1 MGKLIV
7 INLDKGNLND
17 GFSVVN
23 AQLWDDNNSRPMQF
37 TGSLPAAPQIA
48 ELYKRYQ
55 LIYQALQQRFHG
67 RALIEMEPVGLT
79 NISETDFTEI
89 CQELHQQINSWLNSN
104 SFRKIDQQL
113 RARLTL
119 DEEFQVIIETSDR
132 LLRKLPWHLWN
143 FFDDYQ
149 KSEVALT
156 PPSYERVKV
165 LSKKNH
171 RQVRILAILG
181 NSTGID
187 IQKDQTLLKQ
197 LPHASTVFLVE
208 PSRQELDKW
217 LWDKQGWDIL
227 FFAGHSESQE
237 DTGLIHINQTSSLT
251 IPELK
256 NALKYAVAQG
266 LKLAIFNSCD
276 GLGLAWQLAD
286 LHIPQV
292 IIMRE
297 NVPDFVAQE
306 FLKNFLSALAGGQSY
321 YLAARYARERLQGL
335 EDEFPTASWL
345 PLIYQNPATEPLTW
359 NGLRG
364 QTPAISSPWFKKNR
378 LQTALVA
385 SIAIALATTTLRS
398 LGIMQQWELSAFD
411 SMMQIRPDEGPDQR
425 LLIVKITEAD
435 IQAQKQRQKS
445 SLSDEV
451 LQQLMQKLELYQP
464 RAIGL
469 DLYRDF
475 AVEPQYKDLATRLHK
490 SDNFFAI
497 CKLSGGNTQ
506 ATGISPPPEIPGG
519 RVGFSD
525 VVLDSD
531 FVVRRQLLAVTPDP
545 QSPCK
550 TRYSLSWQLA
560 SYYLAKEGIQFQI
573 NNQGHL
579 QLGKIVFKPIDIPT
593 GGYQQF
599 DAGGHQL
606 LLNYRASQEVAPQV
620 TLAQVLKG
628 QLNPE
633 WVKNRIVLIGV
644 DADSVKDSFL
654 TPYSTKTRPYQQ
666 IPGIV
671 IHAHM
676 VSQILSAVMNRRP
689 LLWVWPAWGEVL
701 WLCSWSLVGGIIAV
715 YPWWRWQLVAI
726 IAVALI
732 TLYGCCFILLLFGG
746 WVPFVPTVFALITT
760 TFGIRLSTRVYQ
772 NNI

>member
-1 MGKLIV
+1 MMGKLVV
-7 INLDKGNLND
+7 INLDKGNLSD
-17 GFSVVN
+17 GFSIVN
-23 AQLWDDNNSRPMQF
+23 AQLWENNNSRPMQF
-37 TGSLPAAPQIA
+37 TGSLPAAPEIA

-67 RALIEMEPVGLT
+67 RALIEMESVGLN
-79 NISETDFTEI
+79 NISETDFTEV

-104 SFRKIDQQL
+104 SFHKIDQQL

-132 LLRKLPWHLWN
+132 LLRRLPWHLWN
-143 FFDDYQ
+143 FFEDYQ
-149 KSEVALT
+149 KAEVALT
-156 PPSYERVKV
+156 PPTYERIKV
-165 LSKKNH
+165 LPKKNG

-197 LPHASTVFLVE
+197 LPNASTVFLVE

-227 FFAGHSESQE
+227 FFAGHSQTQE

-256 NALKYAVAQG
+256 NALRYAIAQG

-276 GLGLAWQLAD
+276 GLGLASQLAD
-286 LHIPQV
+286 LHIPEV

-306 FLKNFLSALAGGQSY
+306 FLKNFLSAFAGGQSY

-345 PLIYQNPATEPLTW
+345 PMIYQNPAEEPLTW

-364 QTPAISSPWFKKNR
+364 QTEAIFSPWFKKQR

-385 SIAIALATTTLRS
+385 SMAIAGLVLQMRS

-451 LQQLMQKLELYQP
+451 LQKLMQKLELYQP

-469 DLYRDF
+469 DIYRDF
-475 AVEPQYKDLATRLHK
+475 TVEPQYKDLATRLHQ
-490 SDNFFAI
+490 SDKFFAI
-497 CKLSGGNTQ
+497 CKLSGGKTQ
-506 ATGISPPPEIPGG
+506 APGISAPPEISGD

-545 QSPCK
+545 ESLCK

-560 SYYLAKEGIQFQI
+560 SHYLAKKGIQSQI
-573 NNQGHL
+573 NNEGYL
-579 QLGKIVFKPIDIPT
+579 QLGKVVFKPINIPT
-593 GGYQQF
+593 GAYQQF

-606 LLNYRASQEVAPQV
+606 LLNYRASRDVAQQV

-628 QLNPE
+628 QLNPD
-633 WVKNRIVLIGV
+633 WVRNRIVLIGV

-654 TPYSTKTRPYQQ
+654 TPYSTKTMPYQQ
-666 IPGIV
+666 VPGIV
-671 IHAHM
+671 IHAQM
-676 VSQILSAVMNRRP
+676 VSQILSAVINHRP
-689 LLWVWPAWGEVL
+689 LLWVWPLWGEIL
-701 WLCSWSLVGGIIAV
+701 WLCGWSLVGGIIAV
-715 YPWWRWQLVAI
+715 YRWSRSQLAVVI
-726 IAVALI
+726 GVALI

-760 TFGIRLSTRVYQ
+760 AFGIRLFTRVY
-772 NNI
+772 

>member
-1 MGKLIV
+1 MGKLVV
-7 INLDKGNLND
+7 INLDKGNLSD

-23 AQLWDDNNSRPMQF
+23 AQLWETNNSRPMQF
-37 TGSLPAAPQIA
+37 TGSLPAAPEIT

-79 NISETDFTEI
+79 NISETDFTEV
-89 CQELHQQINSWLNSN
+89 CQELYQQINSWLNSN
-104 SFRKIDQQL
+104 SFHKIDQQL

-132 LLRKLPWHLWN
+132 LLRRLPWHLWN
-143 FFDDYQ
+143 FFEDYQ
-149 KSEVALT
+149 KAEVALT
-156 PPSYERVKV
+156 PPTYERVKV
-165 LSKKNH
+165 LPKKNGKK
-171 RQVRILAILG
+171 VKILAILG

-187 IQKDQTLLKQ
+187 IQKDQALLKK
-197 LPHASTVFLVE
+197 LPNASTVFLVE

-227 FFAGHSESQE
+227 FFAGHSQSQE
-237 DTGLIHINQTSSLT
+237 DIGLIHINQTSSLT

-256 NALKYAVAQG
+256 NALKYAIAQG

-276 GLGLAWQLAD
+276 GLGLASQLAD
-286 LHIPQV
+286 LHIPEV

-306 FLKNFLSALAGGQSY
+306 FLKNFLSAFAGGQSY

-345 PLIYQNPATEPLTW
+345 PMIYQNPAEEPLTW

-364 QTPAISSPWFKKNR
+364 QTEAISSPWFKKKR

-385 SIAIALATTTLRS
+385 SMAIAGLVLQVRS

-451 LQQLMQKLELYQP
+451 LQQLMQKLQSYQP

-475 AVEPQYKDLATRLHK
+475 TVEPQYKDLATRLHQ

-497 CKLSGGNTQ
+497 CKLSGGKTQ
-506 ATGISPPPEIPGG
+506 APGISPPPEISGD

-545 QSPCK
+545 ESLCK

-560 SYYLAKEGIQFQI
+560 SRYLAKEGIQSQI
-573 NNQGHL
+573 NDEGYL
-579 QLGKIVFKPIDIPT
+579 QLGKVVFKPINIPT

-599 DAGGHQL
+599 DARGHQL
-606 LLNYRASQEVAPQV
+606 LLNYRASREVARQV
-620 TLAQVLKG
+620 TLAQVLNK
-628 QLNPE
+628 QLNPD
-633 WVKNRIVLIGV
+633 WVRNRIVLIGV

-654 TPYSTKTRPYQQ
+654 TPYSTKTMPYQQ
-666 IPGIV
+666 VPGIV
-671 IHAHM
+671 IHANM

-689 LLWVWPAWGEVL
+689 LLWVWPAWGEIL
-701 WLCSWSLVGGIIAV
+701 WLCGWSLVGGIIAV
-715 YPWWRWQLVAI
+715 YRWSRSQLAVI
-726 IAVALI
+726 IGVALI

-746 WVPFVPTVFALITT
+746 WVPFVPTVFTLITT
-760 TFGIRLSTRVYQ
+760 AFGIRLFTIYQ
-772 NNI
+772 QNT